1 MTLFELTQL
10 VKEQRKSNEL
20 KEHNKYEHQREVL
33 GHLNVPVSWQDFRG
47 DFT

>member
-10 VKEQRKSNEL
+10 LKEQRKSNEL

-33 GHLNVPVSWQDFRG
+33 GQKNVPVSWQDFRG